1 MRSYIRKA
9 DLKWF
14 ENPQRPYPP
23 VFRHYRNGVYCT
35 QRLDGSPCLFHELS
49 ELVEITP
56 EQRQIINNI

>member
-23 VFRHYRNGVYCT
+23 IFRKYPQGYFTVSLVGLCMR
-35 QRLDGSPCLFHELS
+35 QELS
-49 ELVEITP
+49 DLVEITP